1 MKSTGCC
8 LSAAPMNIADIKH
21 GKPTDNLKTH
31 LQQSI
36 PTKLAEYK
44 EVKHTRIF
52 DTLKAHITVPQ
63 AAAYYGVRIGRNGMC
78 RCPFHSD
85 KTPSMKINETYYY
98 CFGCHSTGD
107 VIDFTARLFNL
118 SPLDAARKLALDFG
132 IDPNTPVSAAVAL
145 PRIRQEESQRERE
158 GHCTSVLI
166 EYERLLKSRQQRF
179 APVHPSEEWDDRLV
193 SASHALPQVSY
204 MIDCLYDADSVI
216 RKDTAN
222 SLLGDGTI
230 HSIER
235 WNATHREEANAHD
248 EALAA

>member
-1 MKSTGCC
+1 
-8 LSAAPMNIADIKH
+8 MNIADIKH

-52 DTLKAHITVPQ
+52 DTLKARITVPQ

-78 RCPFHSD
+78 CCPFHSD

-98 CFGCHSTGD
+98 CFGCHATGD
-107 VIDFTARLFNL
+107 VIDFAAKLFDL
-118 SPLDAARKLALDFG
+118 SPLEAAHRLATDFG

-179 APVHPSEEWDDRLV
+179 VPVQPSDEWVNRFV

-204 MIDCLYDADSVI
+204 LIDCLYDADASM
-216 RKDTAN
+216 RRNTAD
-222 SLLGDGTI
+222 SLLCDDTLR
-230 HSIER
+230 SIER
-235 WNATHREEANAHD
+235 WNAAHKEEVDAHD

>member
-1 MKSTGCC
+1 MT
-8 LSAAPMNIADIKH
+8 LYLFTNY
-21 GKPTDNLKTH
+21 
-31 LQQSI
+31 
-36 PTKLAEYK
+36 YK
-44 EVKHTRIF
+44 EVNDTRIF
-52 DTLKAHITVPQ
+52 DALKARVTVPQ
-63 AAAYYGVRIGRNGMC
+63 AAAHYGVRIGRNGMC

-158 GHCTSVLI
+158 GHCASVLI
-166 EYERLLKSRQQRF
+166 EYERLLKNRQQRF
-179 APVHPSEEWDDRLV
+179 APVHPSDEWDGRFV
-193 SASHALPQVSY
+193 STSHALPQVSY
-204 MIDCLYDADSVI
+204 LIDCLYDADASM
-216 RKDTAN
+216 RRNTAD

-230 HSIER
+230 RSIER
-235 WNATHREEANAHD
+235 WNAAHKEEVDAHD
-248 EALAA
+248 KAFAA

>member
-1 MKSTGCC
+1 
-8 LSAAPMNIADIKH
+8 MNIADIKH

-44 EVKHTRIF
+44 KVKHTRIF
-52 DTLKAHITVPQ
+52 DTLKARITVPQ

-78 RCPFHSD
+78 CCPFHSD

-98 CFGCHSTGD
+98 CFGCHATGD
-107 VIDFTARLFNL
+107 VIDFAAKLFDL
-118 SPLDAARKLALDFG
+118 SPLEAAHRLAADFG

-179 APVHPSEEWDDRLV
+179 APVQPSDEWVNRFV

-204 MIDCLYDADSVI
+204 LIDCLYDADASM
-216 RKDTAN
+216 RRNTAD
-222 SLLGDGTI
+222 SLLCDDTLR
-230 HSIER
+230 SIER
-235 WNATHREEANAHD
+235 WNAAHKEEVDAHD